1 MALTPVDGVRAL
13 RVSADHPR
21 PNRLTTELPS
31 HLADWQLPPDWR
43 WGGEGVAA
51 EYRHYQEIIDALGRS
66 LSLVTTPDPS
76 HHTWLAAEARY
87 LGHRNHPSIPT
98 TYHYWT
104 KYRDVRRGPGYLRRW
119 IEGETVGARVRRTGP
134 EDVPYLLRLLRAA
147 GSTVSY
153 LHDAGVAHGALSPEH
168 IWVAP
173 TGRIWLLGWQ
183 WAIPRADLPS
193 GVAPDRRWTPT
204 APEWM
209 IGGWSPTAASDQW
222 QLAATCFAALTGEL
236 PPSTDCPPLR
246 LMRPDLPQTVASA
259 LDRALAENPGE
270 RHRSMGSLLRSL
282 DRASSS
288 RSVLVSGGI
297 TPEKGWQ
304 SEEARLRWAVGDD
317 YDVLA
322 LLGKGTFGT
331 VWRVRDL
338 SLEREV
344 ALKMLHPVVA
354 SDESA
359 VARFRREARLAA
371 QLAHPAIVPIY
382 DWDSRGDVS
391 WYTMELAEGGSVA
404 DLITRHG
411 PRPFAEIAPQVD
423 AVLDALV
430 AAHANSIIHRD
441 LKPENILIDRYRRW
455 RITDFGIARVAWE
468 DQGGAS
474 GTPAFA
480 APEQLLGEA
489 QGPSVDCFA
498 VAAIVVFVLRG
509 HAPFPGKTGPS
520 ILAQQLAGRLD
531 LSDFEPELAD
541 WLRRGLATDTAIRF
555 SDASVMQAEWRKL
568 MRSAEANA
576 ASAQIEH
583 VTENGAAARARQ
595 PWWRRVIGR

>member
-1 MALTPVDGVRAL
+1 MPLTPIDGVRAL

-21 PNRLTTELPS
+21 PNRLTNELPT

-43 WGGEGVAA
+43 WGGEGVVA
-51 EYRHYQEIIDALGRS
+51 EYRHFQEIIDALGRS
-66 LSLVTTPDPS
+66 LSLVTAPDAA
-76 HHTWLAAEARY
+76 HHAWLAAEARH

-119 IEGETVGARVRRTGP
+119 IEGETVGAHVRRTGP
-134 EDVPYLLRLLRAA
+134 EDVPYMLRLLRAV
-147 GSTVSY
+147 GSTVAY

-168 IWVAP
+168 MWVAP

-183 WAIPRADLPS
+183 WAIPRADLPT

-204 APEWM
+204 APEWTVS
-209 IGGWSPTAASDQW
+209 GWAPTPASDQW

-236 PPSTDCPPLR
+236 PPSTDSPPLR
-246 LMRPDLPQTVASA
+246 LVRPDVPQGVASA
-259 LDRALAENPGE
+259 LDRALSENPGE
-270 RHRSMGSLLRSL
+270 RHRSMVSLLRSF
-282 DRASSS
+282 DRLSSSS
-288 RSVLVSGGI
+288 RSVIVAGGI
-297 TPEKGWQ
+297 APEKEWQ
-304 SEEARLRWAVGDD
+304 STEARLRWAVGDD

-322 LLGKGTFGT
+322 LLGTGTFGT

-344 ALKMLHPVVA
+344 ALKMLHPEVA

-382 DWDSRGDVS
+382 DWDGRGDVS

-404 DLITRHG
+404 DLITRNG
-411 PRPFAEIAPQVD
+411 PRPFAEIAPQID
-423 AVLDALV
+423 LVLDALV

-455 RITDFGIARVAWE
+455 RITDFGIARVTGE
-468 DQGGAS
+468 DTSGAS

-489 QGPSVDCFA
+489 QGPGVDCFA
-498 VAAIVVFVLRG
+498 VAAIVVYVLRG
-509 HAPFPGKTGPS
+509 HAPFAGKTGPA
-520 ILAQQLAGRLD
+520 ILAQQLSGQLD
-531 LSDFEPELAD
+531 LSDFEPPLAA
-541 WLRRGLATDTAIRF
+541 WLRRGLAADTDQRF
-555 SDASVMQAEWRKL
+555 PDALVMQAEWRRL
-568 MRSAEANA
+568 MRAAE
-576 ASAQIEH
+576 ASAQVSEA
-583 VTENGAAARARQ
+583 ENGSVAER
-595 PWWRRVIGR
+595 PSWWHRIIGR

>member
-1 MALTPVDGVRAL
+1 M
-13 RVSADHPR
+13 
-21 PNRLTTELPS
+21 
-31 HLADWQLPPDWR
+31 
-43 WGGEGVAA
+43 
-51 EYRHYQEIIDALGRS
+51 
-66 LSLVTTPDPS
+66 
-76 HHTWLAAEARY
+76 
-87 LGHRNHPSIPT
+87 
-98 TYHYWT
+98 
-104 KYRDVRRGPGYLRRW
+104 
-119 IEGETVGARVRRTGP
+119 
-134 EDVPYLLRLLRAA
+134 LRLLRAT
-147 GSTVSY
+147 GSTVAY

-183 WAIPRADLPS
+183 WAIPRADLPA

-204 APEWM
+204 APEWT

-236 PPSTDCPPLR
+236 PPPTDCPPLR
-246 LMRPDLPQTVASA
+246 LMRPDVPQTVASA

-288 RSVLVSGGI
+288 RSVIVSGGLAS
-297 TPEKGWQ
+297 EKEWQ
-304 SEEARLRWAVGDD
+304 SEETRLRWAVGDD

-344 ALKMLHPVVA
+344 ALKMLHPHVA

-411 PRPFAEIAPQVD
+411 PRPFAEIAPQVE

-430 AAHANSIIHRD
+430 AAHASSIIHRD

-455 RITDFGIARVAWE
+455 RITDFGIARVAGE
-468 DQGGAS
+468 DHGGAS

-480 APEQLLGEA
+480 APEQLLGES
-489 QGPSVDCFA
+489 QGPAVDCFA
-498 VAAIVVFVLRG
+498 VAAIVVYVLRG
-509 HAPFPGKTGPS
+509 HAPFPGKTGPT
-520 ILAQQLAGRLD
+520 ILAQQLGGRLD
-531 LSDFEPELAD
+531 LSDFEPELAE
-541 WLRRGLATDTAIRF
+541 WLRRGLATDTELRF
-555 SDASVMQAEWRKL
+555 PDASVMQAAWRTL
-568 MRSAEANA
+568 MKAAAETTAPA
-576 ASAQIEH
+576 EQPA
-583 VTENGAAARARQ
+583 ENGSGARARQ

>member
-1 MALTPVDGVRAL
+1 MALTPVDGVRAM

-21 PNRLTTELPS
+21 PNRLTTELPA

-66 LSLVTTPDPS
+66 LSLVTAPDAS
-76 HHTWLAAEARY
+76 HNAWLAAEARY

-119 IEGETVGARVRRTGP
+119 IEGETVGAHVRRTGP
-134 EDVPYLLRLLRAA
+134 EDVPYMLRLLRAA
-147 GSTVSY
+147 GSTVAY

-168 IWVAP
+168 IWVTP

-183 WAIPRADLPS
+183 WAIPHAELPA
-193 GVAPDRRWTPT
+193 GVAPDRRWTPM
-204 APEWM
+204 APEWAV
-209 IGGWSPTAASDQW
+209 GGWAPTSVSDQW
-222 QLAATCFAALTGEL
+222 QLAATCFAALTGEI
-236 PPSTDCPPLR
+236 PPSKDPPPLR
-246 LMRPDLPQTVASA
+246 LVRPDVPQSVASA
-259 LDRALAENPGE
+259 LDRALSENPGE
-270 RHRSMGSLLRSL
+270 RHRSMVSLLRSL

-288 RSVLVSGGI
+288 RSVIVSGEIAIGG
-297 TPEKGWQ
+297 GWQ
-304 SEEARLRWAVGDD
+304 SDESRLRWAVGDD

-344 ALKMLHPVVA
+344 ALKMLHPYVA

-382 DWDSRGDVS
+382 DFDTRGDVS

-404 DLITRHG
+404 DLVKRSG
-411 PRPFAEIAPQVD
+411 ARPLTEVAPQVD
-423 AVLDALV
+423 FVLAGLA
-430 AAHANSIIHRD
+430 AAHSIGIVHRD

-455 RITDFGIARVAWE
+455 RVADFGIANITGEEMA
-468 DQGGAS
+468 GAS

-480 APEQLLGEA
+480 APEQLLGESQDA
-489 QGPSVDCFA
+489 PADCFSLAA
-498 VAAIVVFVLRG
+498 VLYFALTG
-509 HAPFPGKTGPS
+509 KPPFGEGETNV
-520 ILAQQLAGRLD
+520 ILAR
-531 LSDFEPELAD
+531 
-541 WLRRGLATDTAIRF
+541 
-555 SDASVMQAEWRKL
+555 
-568 MRSAEANA
+568 
-576 ASAQIEH
+576 
-583 VTENGAAARARQ
+583 
-595 PWWRRVIGR
+595 